1 MSQQLFSADQV
12 AEQLGL
18 HVRTVRKYIRYG
30 WLKAVRIGKS
40 YRIAAEDLEAFTGHA
55 ISLPES
61 GEEVRRSRHVEV
73 ASIVEI
79 DAVDPKL
86 AMRISNGLV
95 ATGQGRERGETDL
108 RVDCVYNEE
117 RAHLKIIVRGGLT
130 ASSQLL
136 SLIQLYMD

>member
-1 MSQQLFSADQV
+1 MSEHLFSADEV
-12 AEQLGL
+12 AKQLGL

-40 YRIAAEDLEAFTGHA
+40 YRIAAEDLEAFTGHPVA
-55 ISLPES
+55 VPES
-61 GEEVRRSRHVEV
+61 GDTVRRSRHVEV

-108 RVDCVYNEE
+108 RVDCIYDEE
-117 RAHLKIIVRGGLT
+117 RAHLKIIVRGGLM

-136 SLIQLYMD
+136 NLIQLYME

>member
-1 MSQQLFSADQV
+1 MSEQLFSAEQV
-12 AEQLGL
+12 AERLGL

-40 YRIAAEDLEAFTGHA
+40 YRIAAEDLEAFTGHPVA
-55 ISLPES
+55 AED
-61 GEEVRRSRHVEV
+61 GDTVRRSRHVEV

-79 DAVDPKL
+79 DAVDPKQ

-95 ATGQGRERGETDL
+95 ATGQGRERGDTDL

-117 RAHLKIIVRGGLT
+117 RAHLKVIVRGGLT

-136 SLIQLYMD
+136 GLIQLYME